1 MGKDAEEEVMVF
13 EVVIDNLPQ
22 VKTMFTKYKGAQI
35 LDKWVQLHVINE
47 VRKIILLVDVGLG
60 QTFRDD
66 L

>member
-1 MGKDAEEEVMVF
+1 MVF

-22 VKTMFTKYKGAQI
+22 VKTMFKKYKGAQI

-47 VRKIILLVDVGLG
+47 ARKVILLVGVELE

>member
-1 MGKDAEEEVMVF
+1 MVF

-35 LDKWVQLHVINE
+35 DKWVQLHVINE